1 MNGIAGFALA
11 IFIYPGLLAALVAGW
26 LLFWVRDLA
35 HGALGAKDVPGP
47 LHTVARLRATYQSET
62 FISEGMRPAVLTV
75 SGVVAVVFPLL
86 ALIFL
91 PVPANPLVSLLGFS
105 GDLVVEAALLLGLPL
120 ARLAVGW
127 ATPTDAARRAADRA
141 ARLLAGASLPLAL
154 ALIAAVQLSGVL
166 SLRSVPSSVSAV
178 AVLAQVLAAAAFA
191 CALPVLARR
200 FAVRQQG
207 ETLPA
212 PEGEEGEEGELAG
225 ITGRDL
231 ALFRLGEMLQ
241 LVAVCGVFVGALILP
256 LVQSVPDSTHRTLI
270 WIVGVVLTAAGIGA
284 WEGVRGT
291 SEPGNERPP
300 LTWWLGIP
308 VLLALAAL
316 VVAAWATRG

>member
-11 IFIYPGLLAALVAGW
+11 IFIYPGLLAALVVGW

-47 LHTVARLRATYQSET
+47 LHTVAQLRATYQSET
-62 FISEGMRPAVLTV
+62 SILEGMRPAVLTV

-91 PVPANPLVSLLGFS
+91 PVPANPLVSLLGFA

-127 ATPTDAARRAADRA
+127 ATPMDAARRAADRA

-154 ALIAAVQLSGVL
+154 ALIAAAQLSGVL
-166 SLRSVPSSVSAV
+166 SLRSVPSSVSV
-178 AVLAQVLAAAAFA
+178 VTVVAQVLAAAAFA

-200 FAVRQQG
+200 FAVRERG
-207 ETLPA
+207 ETHPA
-212 PEGEEGEEGELAG
+212 PEGELAG
-225 ITGRDL
+225 VTGRDL
-231 ALFRLGEMLQ
+231 ALFRLGEVLQ